1 MRNSDWVAVWLGK
14 EVYFDTRNY
23 EKRRWADMV
32 LPAPALIN
40 YMVKGNDV
48 SVLKLES
55 KCFVR
60 GLGSGVREA
69 AGRAAEGA
77 SRQLAS

>member
-1 MRNSDWVAVWLGK
+1 
-14 EVYFDTRNY
+14 
-23 EKRRWADMV
+23 MV

-48 SVLKLES
+48 SVLELASE
-55 KCFVR
+55 CFVR
-60 GLGSGVREA
+60 GRGPGVREA

-77 SRQLAS
+77 SRGLAS